1 MKRLVVPLLLVAA
14 LVTASAATASVTVV
28 QEPLNHQVTLCNG
41 DIVDLTGTLVT
52 AFNGNVLTS
61 AHTQDMVGIDETI
74 GTIYHGQQ
82 TLFDIVPPDSSGG
95 GVETFH
101 VATVLV
107 TADGQRF
114 RDIGTFHATV
124 LPDGTLQVFRSSES
138 IVCS

>member
-1 MKRLVVPLLLVAA
+1 MRRLLLLLALTGALAVPMAA
-14 LVTASAATASVTVV
+14 AASVTVV
-28 QEPLNHQVTLCNG
+28 REPLNHQVTLCNG

-61 AHTQDMVGIDETI
+61 AHTQDLVGIDETT

-107 TADGQRF
+107 AADGQRF

>member
-1 MKRLVVPLLLVAA
+1 MRRLFLLLALMGALVVPTVAA
-14 LVTASAATASVTVV
+14 ASVTVV
-28 QEPLNHQVTLCNG
+28 REPLNNQVTLCNG

-61 AHTQDMVGIDETI
+61 AHTQDMVGIDETT

-95 GVETFH
+95 GVETFR

-107 TADGQRF
+107 AADGQRF